1 VATQRAQSFNYF
13 SLLGKVIRRVSG
25 ILHPFRLKKPGV
37 GGVRLKFDSRDVTST
52 AVFAAL
58 YVVINIV
65 QTITVGN
72 PTIYGPIQ
80 LRVADFMIA
89 LTVLFGWPMVAGVTL
104 GCFLTNAYY
113 FLGAPDVILG
123 PIANLT
129 AACLVLLLRKHRL
142 LACVT
147 GALPIGLIVGGEL
160 WFFFSF
166 APATDFF
173 GALPA
178 WAAMIASITISSL
191 IAVTVIGYIV
201 LSVLSRPR
209 IIEPLKSLGL
219 KVLED
224 K

>member
-1 VATQRAQSFNYF
+1 
-13 SLLGKVIRRVSG
+13 VSG

-37 GGVRLKFDSRDVTST
+37 GGVKVKFDSRDVTST

-65 QTITVGN
+65 QTVTVGN
-72 PTIYGPIQ
+72 LTIYGPIQ
-80 LRVADFMIA
+80 LRLADFMIA
-89 LTVLFGWPMVAGVTL
+89 LTVLFGWPMIGGVTL

-123 PIANLT
+123 PIANLI
-129 AACLVLLLRKHRL
+129 AASVVLLLRKRRL
-142 LACVT
+142 LACIA

-166 APATDFF
+166 SPSTDLF

-178 WAAMIASITISSL
+178 WAAMIVSITISSL
-191 IAVTVIGYIV
+191 IAVGGIGYIV
-201 LSVLSRPR
+201 LSAFSRRR

-219 KVLED
+219 KVVGD